1 MNAATNSLTKLV
13 SALVERAPAHQLAE
27 MLTHA
32 AIVADGL
39 PDAGGYAKLCRSSAR
54 QFQTAAMEAQ
64 QLDLWDAPHLG
75 FAHDT
80 PAPKLTPLPT
90 LPLGH
95 SALLEEV
102 PS

>member
-13 SALVERAPAHQLAE
+13 SALVERAPAQQLAE
-27 MLTHA
+27 VLTHA

-39 PDAGGYAKLCRSSAR
+39 PDAGSYARLCRSSAR

-75 FAHDT
+75 FSPEDK
-80 PAPKLTPLPT
+80 APRLAPLP
-90 LPLGH
+90 
-95 SALLEEV
+95 LEEV